1 MIEVQVPKDVSVYE
15 SPLIGPLTSR
25 QAVCLAAAAAV
36 EYIYYNVIQML
47 NIGIDMNTMLCIGII
62 LAVPILYMAVG
73 KPYGMRPE
81 VYIYYYFLPSILSNK
96 DRPYETKLTYDTIL
110 EEIEK
115 EEQMQEAAKNGKK
128 VGQAT
133 NKKQGKKKQNSKTK
147 RVRSKQDIMYL

>member
-36 EYIYYNVIQML
+36 EYVYYNVIQML
-47 NIGIDMNTMLCIGII
+47 NIGLDMNTMLCIGII

-81 VYIYYYFLPSILSNK
+81 TYIYYYFLPSILSNK

-115 EEQMQEAAKNGKK
+115 EEQMKEAAKNGKK

-133 NKKQGKKKQNSKTK
+133 GKKRDKKKQNNKTK

>member
-1 MIEVQVPKDVSVYE
+1 MIEVQVPRDVSVYE

-62 LAVPILYMAVG
+62 LAIPILYMAVG

-128 VGQAT
+128 VGQAA
-133 NKKQGKKKQNSKTK
+133 NKKQDKKKQNSKTK